1 MPERKINEIICRTT
15 SNGEIELTQYHLKN
29 AQKDGIFIYPEQI
42 DMLVKLLEAAAA
54 DLEHQD

>member
-15 SNGEIELTQYHLKN
+15 TNGEIEITQYHLKN
-29 AQKDGIFIYPEQI
+29 AQKDGILIYPQQI

-54 DLEHQD
+54 DLDHQE